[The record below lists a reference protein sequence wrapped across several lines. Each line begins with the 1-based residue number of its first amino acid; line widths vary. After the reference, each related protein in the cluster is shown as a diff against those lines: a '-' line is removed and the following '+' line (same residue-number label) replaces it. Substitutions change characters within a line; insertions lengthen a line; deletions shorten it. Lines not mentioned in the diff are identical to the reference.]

1 MNATDI
7 LPKPETAEIDPPKK
21 LTLQELQFSQQKL
34 YEVFASY
41 NIDVVAADLLTPGL
55 FALDRVSAEFFKHNE
70 LYQPLTEVICHMH
83 RDHTHYK
90 HYVWKAYSMP
100 SMIGAIKITLLGLYQ
115 NGLIKS
121 FIYLKKYQQYEIE
134 LTDNQELYR
143 FVSGD
148 WLRYFVGRQ
157 IQMYLR
163 DHVRDS
169 RSVMFIRNITLQIPD
184 AGLAAL
190 DMMIWHSSCWTA
202 VKCCSADNY
211 RLKSANLIMA
221 GKALS
226 IPPERM
232 FLILHDDEDITKVTK
247 ELGDTVTIMK
257 ISAFN
262 SEIPDL
268 FMDVAQL

>member
-1 MNATDI
+1 MNTPDI
-7 LPKPETAEIDPPKK
+7 LPKPETAEIDPPEK
-21 LTLQELQFSQQKL
+21 LTLEELQFSQQKL

-41 NIDVVAADLLTPGL
+41 NIDVVSADLLSTGL
-55 FALDRVSAEFFKHNE
+55 FALDQASVEFFRRKE
-70 LYQPLTEVICHMH
+70 LYQTLTEVICRMH
-83 RDHTHYK
+83 KDHTRYK
-90 HYVWKAYSMP
+90 LFIWDVP
-100 SMIGAIKITLLGLYQ
+100 SEPVMGNSINKTLVDFYRKRF
-115 NGLIKS
+115 IKS
-121 FIYLKKYQQYEIE
+121 FHYFKKFHQFEVE

-221 GKALS
+221 GKALGIS
-226 IPPERM
+226 PARM
-232 FLILHDDEDITKVTK
+232 FLIFHDNEDITKATE

-257 ISAFN
+257 ISGFN

-268 FMDVAQL
+268 FRDMVQI

>member
-1 MNATDI
+1 
-7 LPKPETAEIDPPKK
+7 
-21 LTLQELQFSQQKL
+21 
-34 YEVFASY
+34 
-41 NIDVVAADLLTPGL
+41 
-55 FALDRVSAEFFKHNE
+55 
-70 LYQPLTEVICHMH
+70 
-83 RDHTHYK
+83 
-90 HYVWKAYSMP
+90 MP
-100 SMIGAIKITLLGLYQ
+100 SMIGAIQITLHGLYQ

-121 FIYLKKYQQYEIE
+121 FTYLKIHQQYEIE
-134 LTDNQELYR
+134 LTDNHELYR

-169 RSVMFIRNITLQIPD
+169 RSVMFIRNITLQISD

-202 VKCCSADNY
+202 VKCCSADNF

-226 IPPERM
+226 IPPARM
-232 FLILHDDEDITKVTK
+232 FLIFHDNEDITKATE

-268 FMDVAQL
+268 FRDMVQI